1 MPARRLASRASF
13 LAGGLTAGLVIVYLA
28 LISSQGEGLSTRVTF
43 VAGWLAVAAV
53 FFLAGAF
60 TPGAPRRSL
69 LAGIGSSLLVPLAVA
84 AGFSIGGA
92 IFVLAVIGGAAASVA
107 AHEGG
112 IGPWRRAAAAI
123 LLVGA
128 ASGLLLIG
136 FLLTV

>member
-1 MPARRLASRASF
+1 MPERRLASRASF

-28 LISSQGEGLSTRVTF
+28 LISGEGQGFSSRVFF

-53 FFLAGAF
+53 FLLVGAF
-60 TPGAPRRSL
+60 THPARRRAL
-69 LAGIGSSLLVPLAVA
+69 LAGIGSSLLLPLAVA
-84 AGFSIGGA
+84 SGFSIGGA
-92 IFVLAVIGGAAASVA
+92 IFVLALIGGAAASVA

-112 IGPWRRAAAAI
+112 IGPWLRVAAAFV
-123 LLVGA
+123 LVSA